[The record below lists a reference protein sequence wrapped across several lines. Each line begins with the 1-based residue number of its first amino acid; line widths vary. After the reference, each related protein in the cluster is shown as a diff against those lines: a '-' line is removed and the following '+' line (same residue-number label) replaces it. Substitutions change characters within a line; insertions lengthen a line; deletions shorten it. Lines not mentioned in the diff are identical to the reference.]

1 MTNYLQLSCFR
12 NSKYLLP
19 VTVSLGQESRRDLV
33 DSFVPRSLVRL
44 QIRCQVALQTY
55 ESLGCFQAYGRSASM
70 AHSHGWKVGAGCG
83 LGGCNFFPHGPLLW
97 AAGGSLQHGTDFPQ
111 SSQYRREEGRHLS
124 VLIAWTQKSC
134 TVTSSGI
141 LGHGGQAW
149 FHMGGDGTWL

>member
-1 MTNYLQLSCFR
+1 MKAWAA
-12 NSKYLLP
+12 SKHMEDLLP
-19 VTVSLGQESRRDLV
+19 WLTHMARKLVPAVGWEAAISSPMDL
-33 DSFVPRSLVRL
+33 SS
-44 QIRCQVALQTY
+44 
-55 ESLGCFQAYGRSASM
+55 
-70 AHSHGWKVGAGCG
+70 G
-83 LGGCNFFPHGPLLW
+83 LLEDPYNT
-97 AAGGSLQHGTDFPQ
+97 AADFPQ

>member
-55 ESLGCFQAYGRSASM
+55 ESLGCFQAYMEDLLPWLTHM
-70 AHSHGWKVGAGCG
+70 ARKLVPAVGWEAAISSPMDLSSG
-83 LGGCNFFPHGPLLW
+83 LLEDPYNT
-97 AAGGSLQHGTDFPQ
+97 AADFP
-111 SSQYRREEGRHLS
+111 RAVNTGERKADIS
-124 VLIAWTQKSC
+124 VCL
-134 TVTSSGI
+134 
-141 LGHGGQAW
+141 
-149 FHMGGDGTWL
+149 